1 MENPNNNKVE
11 LIITREFNAPKE
23 IVFNAFADAD
33 ALAEWWGPQAFQSQ

>member
-1 MENPNNNKVE
+1 MQKQNNKAK

-33 ALAEWWGPQAFQSQ
+33 ALAE